1 MHTLVD
7 GLYMPLR
14 QIHMANNSYIALRA
28 LSNDGRR
35 GVLTSS
41 LVYWR
46 LRQGAMF
53 ILNCFIML
61 IYLGMKTEEQQAG

>member
-7 GLYMPLR
+7 GLYLPLR
-14 QIHMANNSYIALRA
+14 QIHMADISYIPLRA

-46 LRQGAMF
+46 PRQGAIHLELLYHAHIF
-53 ILNCFIML
+53 SYEN
-61 IYLGMKTEEQQAG
+61 